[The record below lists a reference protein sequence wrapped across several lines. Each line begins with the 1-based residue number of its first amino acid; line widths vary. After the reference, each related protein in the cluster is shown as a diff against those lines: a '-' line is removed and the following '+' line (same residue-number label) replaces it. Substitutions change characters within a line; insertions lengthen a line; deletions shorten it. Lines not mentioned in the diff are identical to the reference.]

1 MSLFTFALIAL
12 IVFTICCIA
21 CFIVGIVKKDFNLIC
36 TGFIC
41 IFLILGTG
49 IYLLTT
55 SKADLCPTCHHQY
68 QTYATYKYCPICDAI
83 VQKQIG

>member
-1 MSLFTFALIAL
+1 MSFFTFALIAL
-12 IVFTICCIA
+12 IVFTICC
-21 CFIVGIVKKDFNLIC
+21 IVKKDFNLIC

-55 SKADLCPTCHHQY
+55 SKADLCPTCHYEY